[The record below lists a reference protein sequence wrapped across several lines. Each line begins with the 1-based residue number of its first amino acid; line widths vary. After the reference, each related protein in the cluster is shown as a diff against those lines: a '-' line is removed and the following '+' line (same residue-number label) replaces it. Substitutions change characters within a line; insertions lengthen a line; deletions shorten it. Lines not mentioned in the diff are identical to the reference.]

1 MTANTSPEK
10 KLTPLETLIMN
21 VLWDESPV
29 AVKQVQQRLES
40 SRPMAYNTVLMM
52 MRIPREKGDDLVVY
66 TTDRDE
72 QYARCLL
79 GVAEQVKRV
88 AP

>member
-1 MTANTSPEK
+1 MQELAHLRQYDN
-10 KLTPLETLIMN
+10 LTLL
-21 VLWDESPV
+21 L
-29 AVKQVQQRLES
+29 QRLISVVFFFHPALWLCGRMLRLEAE
-40 SRPMAYNTVLMM
+40 RAC
-52 MRIPREKGDDLVVY
+52 DDLVVY

-79 GVAEQVKRV
+79 GVAEQVNRV